1 MAETRLSRRGD
12 IPRLTALWREV
23 FGDGEELTGAFFRL
37 LWRPEYCR
45 VAESGGEIASMGF
58 CIPGP
63 LARGRRCSYIYAMA
77 TAERCR
83 GAGLAAAVGR
93 ALLGDAFAAG
103 ADIVATLPAEESLC
117 AWYASRLGMAPLFKK
132 GGPGVEFPHSWE
144 EVARISGGH
153 DEGSP
158 ARLWAVARPGVET
171 RGLEELGWECCF
183 D

>member
-83 GAGLAAAVGR
+83 GAGWPPPWGGLCWATPSPPGR
-93 ALLGDAFAAG
+93 
-103 ADIVATLPAEESLC
+103 T
-117 AWYASRLGMAPLFKK
+117 
-132 GGPGVEFPHSWE
+132 
-144 EVARISGGH
+144 
-153 DEGSP
+153 
-158 ARLWAVARPGVET
+158 
-171 RGLEELGWECCF
+171 
-183 D
+183 